1 LRLSRGLAALSFLLI
16 FQTTLLAQYLYK
28 DEVVNN
34 PKFNHEIELLG
45 SELYEKTGIALRL
58 IMIRDL
64 PEGMNITE
72 YQANVMQEFNSPT
85 VLLTFAEL
93 NTKVDIFANDPSLYE
108 YFNKKQILSPIAS
121 TAQAVAMA
129 LFFADDFDDF
139 KSLLVNSGGTILP
152 LLGNKSKGGGVAGK
166 YSAAMYNGYLD
177 LGEQIS
183 RANNVELTMATGN
196 GSKYVIMSIKII
208 FYSIILI
215 AIFMYIRKKIKERR
229 KRLEVQ

>member
-1 LRLSRGLAALSFLLI
+1 MKLSRGLGALSFLVI

-34 PKFNHEIELLG
+34 PKFTHEVELLG
-45 SELYEKTGIALRL
+45 SELFEKTGIALRL

-64 PEGMNITE
+64 PQGMNIAE
-72 YQANVMQEFNSPT
+72 YQTNVIKEFTAPT

-93 NTKVDIFANDPSLYE
+93 NGKVDILANDASLYK
-108 YFNKKQILSPIAS
+108 YFNKKQVLSPVAS

-129 LFFADDFDDF
+129 IFFAEDFEDF
-139 KSLLVNSGGTILP
+139 KSLLTSSGGTILP

-183 RANNVELTMATGN
+183 RSKNVELSMATGI
-196 GSKYVIMSIKII
+196 GSEYVMMSIKII
-208 FYSIILI
+208 FYSIIII
-215 AIFMYIRKKIKERR
+215 AIFMYIRKKLSLRR
-229 KRLEVQ
+229 NRLEVQ